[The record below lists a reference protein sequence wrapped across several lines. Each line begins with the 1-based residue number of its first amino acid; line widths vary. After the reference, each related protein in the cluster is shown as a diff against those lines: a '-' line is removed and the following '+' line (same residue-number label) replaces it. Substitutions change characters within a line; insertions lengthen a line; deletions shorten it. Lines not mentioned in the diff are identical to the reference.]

1 MNKNLLI
8 LGAGQYGQVTKEIA
22 ESMGRYDKIDF
33 LDDVNTMAIGSL
45 NDYMKFLDLY
55 KYAIVAIGNPEV
67 RLEWLSNLEDAG
79 YEIPTLT
86 HPRAYIS
93 TSSKIM
99 KGCIVEPMAVINA
112 SAEVRVGC
120 IISTGA
126 VVNHNALCSAG
137 VHIDC
142 NATVAAN
149 AVVPS
154 GTKVFSGT
162 VYNKSNMED
171 KNV

>member
-33 LDDVNTMAIGSL
+33 LDDVNSIAVGSL
-45 NDYMKFLDLY
+45 NDYAKFAYLY
-55 KYAIVAIGNPEV
+55 KYAIVAIGNSKV
-67 RLEWLSNLEDAG
+67 RLEWLSKLEDAG

-93 TSSKIM
+93 PSSKIM
-99 KGCIVEPMAVINA
+99 KGCIVEPMAVVNTGSEIG
-112 SAEVRVGC
+112 VGC
-120 IISTGA
+120 IISAGA
-126 VVNHNALCSAG
+126 VINHNAVCSNG

-149 AVVPS
+149 AIVPL
-154 GTKVFSGT
+154 GTKVCSGT
-162 VYNKSNMED
+162 VYKKD
-171 KNV
+171 